1 MKHLLKTWPQAITL
15 HSVTGQIS
23 AKLRTK
29 RKWILKIRAA
39 ETQSIVLEQKR
50 EPLLLTHW
58 FFQLKKTARTNEEG
72 KKKRGAMSW
81 RVPAVDE
88 GVDSAAD
95 ADSHFQFRYANK
107 RLPFHPA
114 VVLNETCLWISIS
127 SSATVYFDRRGCLL
141 GHIRVNTHAHVWWG
155 VGMHSV
161 FSLMKLTVPLI
172 HLCVLH
178 LQRHVYLDCFIW
190 F

>member
-1 MKHLLKTWPQAITL
+1 MRNYVRKESESSKLELPKLNPSSLSRKESPAPYTL
-15 HSVTGQIS
+15 IFP
-23 AKLRTK
+23 AKEN
-29 RKWILKIRAA
+29 RKNKW
-39 ETQSIVLEQKR
+39 
-50 EPLLLTHW
+50 
-58 FFQLKKTARTNEEG
+58 G
-72 KKKRGAMSW
+72 GGKKRGATSW
-81 RVPAVDE
+81 RVSVVDE

-141 GHIRVNTHAHVWWG
+141 GHICVNTHAHVWWG

-190 F
+190 FYAFGPIFCQ